1 VCVSLLFMEPLLP
14 ECAPGCYVRC
24 GCSSLILIFTVEEVY
39 PLVLSWSILFYVT
52 MLVASCLVLV
62 FFLVWLLV
70 FLCSGERASF
80 PV

>member
-1 VCVSLLFMEPLLP
+1 VCVSLLFTVPLFP
-14 ECAPGCYVRC
+14 ECAPGYYVRC
-24 GCSSLILIFTVEEVY
+24 GCSSPIIFTVEAVY

-52 MLVASCLVLV
+52 RFLASCRVLV

-70 FLCSGERASF
+70 FLCSGERASV